1 MELDAASRSRI
12 ETILQDNRVVLF
24 MKGTPAQ
31 PQCGFSAKTT
41 QILNMLLPDY
51 ATFDVLADAG
61 VRAGI
66 KAYGD
71 WSTIPQLYVDSELV
85 GGCDIVSDMYKQ
97 GALQELLG
105 LQLPPKA
112 APRIE
117 ITEPATAV
125 LREALTAQPE
135 KSLWLS
141 VDARWSSALALESDD
156 DDAIKIESNGIVLFL
171 DPMSAQRADGL
182 KIDVEETLQG
192 HHFSFENPNAPPP
205 VKPITASLLSDMLQS
220 GDIVNLFDVRPA
232 AERAIASIAQA
243 RPLDAEATQVIE
255 DLEKDAVH
263 VFHCHSGGRS
273 QAVAERYRLHGFT
286 NVYNLQG
293 GVEAWSLEVDPS
305 VPRYSS

>member
-1 MELDAASRSRI
+1 
-12 ETILQDNRVVLF
+12 
-24 MKGTPAQ
+24 
-31 PQCGFSAKTT
+31 
-41 QILNMLLPDY
+41 
-51 ATFDVLADAG
+51 
-61 VRAGI
+61 
-66 KAYGD
+66 
-71 WSTIPQLYVDSELV
+71 
-85 GGCDIVSDMYKQ
+85 MYQQ
-97 GALQELLG
+97 GALHELLG

-112 APRIE
+112 APRID

-125 LREALTAQPE
+125 LREALAAQPE

-156 DDAIKIESNGIVLFL
+156 DGAIKVESDGVVLL
-171 DPMSAQRADGL
+171 MDPMSAQRADGL

-192 HHFSFENPNAPPP
+192 HHFRFENPNAPPP

-220 GDIVNLFDVRPA
+220 GDIVTLFDVRPA
-232 AERAIASIAQA
+232 AERAVASIAQA
-243 RPLDAEATQVIE
+243 RPLDAEAVKVIE
-255 DLEKDAVH
+255 DLEKDAVL

-293 GVEAWSLEVDPS
+293 GIEAWSLEVDPS